1 MFDVDWSALFTF
13 TVSPVELV
21 VRGTA
26 VYLFLFLIF
35 RFILHRDVGA
45 VGIADLLVLVI
56 IADASQNAM
65 ASNYE
70 SIADGV
76 VLVSTIVFWNYLFDF
91 LSFRFKRFRRFSE
104 PEPLCI
110 IKDGVKLARNMRRE
124 YLTDDELLSM
134 LREHG
139 VESAEEVKHAYLET
153 DGKLSVILKK
163 ESR

>member
-65 ASNYE
+65 ASDYE

-124 YLTDDELLSM
+124 YLTDDELQSM

-139 VESAEEVKHAYLET
+139 VESVEEVKHAYLET

-163 ESR
+163 GSR